1 VQCDPRLIPYGFDNF
16 FLCFTVQQSVLEL
29 TRLAGLNIREDTFS
43 ILWELMQS
51 DVAPMLVLQL
61 LKSLAGVGP
70 EAILQNRL

>member
-1 VQCDPRLIPYGFDNF
+1 
-16 FLCFTVQQSVLEL
+16 VQQSVLEL

-70 EAILQNRL
+70 EAIPQNRL